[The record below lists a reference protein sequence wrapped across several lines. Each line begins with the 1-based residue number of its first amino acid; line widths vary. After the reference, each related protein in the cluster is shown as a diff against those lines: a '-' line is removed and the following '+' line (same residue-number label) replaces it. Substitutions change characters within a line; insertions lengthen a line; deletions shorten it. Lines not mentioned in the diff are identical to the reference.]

1 MNFSGLVSVFL
12 TDLVMLQCFGDTVGD
27 YQFEYQGSSVQQA
40 ASGQSEKTLVNMA
53 LSVAH
58 FHPTI
63 IAAPSV
69 RTNASRVSCLCSYPK
84 IPFLRATKVE
94 RSSAFFCQNSVQICS
109 FSELGG
115 PNCNHVI
122 G

>member
-1 MNFSGLVSVFL
+1 
-12 TDLVMLQCFGDTVGD
+12 MLQCFGETVGD
-27 YQFEYQGSSVQQA
+27 YQFEYQGSSVQRA

-69 RTNASRVSCLCSYPK
+69 RTNSSWVSCLYCLCSYE
-84 IPFLRATKVE
+84 VE
-94 RSSAFFCQNSVQICS
+94 RSPAFFIVKIMSK
-109 FSELGG
+109 LLLLRARMTKL
-115 PNCNHVI
+115 
-122 G
+122 